1 MGQINYFVPGKTV
14 KAGRFLAHYVQPM
27 PVGVATAY
35 LEACTSPGQIVLD
48 PFCQSPTLVT
58 EVAATERKVIAVN
71 FNPVLALLVRGQ
83 LSLPEPRELDAATTR
98 LGDSL
103 KLGVP
108 LRDHLDGL
116 YATSCPQCSQTMI
129 ADHFLWERE
138 ADEPVEKGYR
148 CQACGNEGQAP
159 VRPGELE
166 TLGRIER
173 RGFHYHYLLN
183 RLAPSDDEGR
193 KVGQKLL
200 DLYTPRNLYALA
212 NLLIKI
218 ETLFADSPLQETLKL
233 LLLACLDSCSSLYA
247 SPQAWL
253 RPRRLRPPPRFV
265 ERNVWRA
272 FEEARV
278 QLSQPSLSPVVHLA
292 TGVSQITSPDLL
304 SLSET
309 DGRLPNALVEP
320 LSVRRLSQLLPED
333 SISLIITS
341 LLRLDPVFWSL
352 SYLWSGWLFG
362 REEAAA
368 LRPLLKRKKTDWDW
382 YQRAMSLT
390 LRALRRA
397 LQARGRLVLVF
408 TTERPAFVEALFTSA
423 SLSGFGP
430 EGVSC
435 QSGEVP
441 AGTMGSYRLSFAKEE
456 EPMAT
461 FPPEDETNLAIEL
474 QREASTAM
482 QDVLLQ
488 RGEPLTYEWLHLA
501 AYQCLSAKGYLR
513 RATAVSS
520 EKDFSPLDFVSR
532 QVETV
537 LEGVEG
543 GAIVRWEEVEEGEG
557 WPQLWWLR
565 EPGEAKPPLSD
576 QVEEAVCE
584 ILCEKPTLSAE
595 ALAAAVYSRFPGLL
609 TPEAELI
616 ETCLK
621 SYAHEIGSGHWQ
633 LRPEDQPENRERQRG
648 QGVVNLVKLGQRLGY
663 GVGLSRAWCERSW
676 GGGTLLDLL
685 RNEDPGVEPLSPFD
699 VLWHEDKGVRH
710 AFILLSM
717 AALGFIPRHKDGMS
731 FDHPFDPSAALR
743 AGFAQGGAHGKREGI
758 NRYLVIPEERGD
770 LASFKLGRSPWLH
783 QAMVSGR
790 WQFIKYGHLNQLVSA
805 AEIGRHD
812 LKKIVGLS
820 PIIEQDEAQ
829 IPLF

>member
-35 LEACTSPGQIVLD
+35 LEAYTSSGQIVLD

-58 EVAATERKVIAVN
+58 EVTATERKAIAVN

-108 LRDHLDGL
+108 LREHLDGL
-116 YATSCPQCSQTMI
+116 YAISCPQCSQTTM
-129 ADHFLWERE
+129 AEHFLWERE

-159 VRPGELE
+159 VGPGERE

-173 RGFHYHYLLN
+173 RGFHYHYLLD
-183 RLAPSDDEGR
+183 RLAPSGDEGR

-200 DLYTPRNLYALA
+200 DLYTPRNLYALT

-278 QLSQPSLSPVVHLA
+278 QLSQLSPSPVVHLA

-320 LSVRRLSQLLPED
+320 LTVRRLSQLLPED
-333 SISLIITS
+333 SVSLVITS
-341 LLRLDPVFWSL
+341 PPRLDPVFWSL

-382 YQRAMSLT
+382 YQRAMNST

-435 QSGEVP
+435 QPGEVP

-456 EPMAT
+456 GPMVT

-501 AYQCLSAKGYLR
+501 AYQRLSAKGYLR
-513 RATAVSS
+513 RAMAVSS

-565 EPGEAKPPLSD
+565 EPGEASPPLSD
-576 QVEEAVCE
+576 RVEEAVYE
-584 ILCEKPTLSAE
+584 ILCQKPTLSAE

-621 SYAHEIGSGHWQ
+621 SYAHEIGSDHWQ
-633 LRPEDQPENRERQRG
+633 LRPEDQPENRERQRE

-676 GGGTLLDLL
+676 KGGTLMDLL
-685 RNEDPGVEPLSPFD
+685 RNEDPGVEPLSPLD
-699 VLWHEDKGVRH
+699 VLWHEDKEVRH
-710 AFILLSM
+710 AFVLLSM
-717 AALGFIPRHKDGMS
+717 AALGLIPRHKDGMP

-743 AGFAQGGAHGKREGI
+743 AGFAQGGAHDKGEGL

-770 LASFKLGRSPWLH
+770 LASFKLDRSPWLH
-783 QAMVSGR
+783 QAMVRGR
-790 WQFIKYGHLNQLVSA
+790 WQFIKYKHLDQLVRA
-805 AEIGRHD
+805 TEIGRHD
-812 LKKIVGLS
+812 LKKIVGLR
-820 PIIEQDEAQ
+820 PIIEQNEAQ

>member
-35 LEACTSPGQIVLD
+35 LEAYTSPGQIVLD

-108 LRDHLDGL
+108 LREHLDGL
-116 YATSCPQCSQTMI
+116 YATSCPQCSQTTI
-129 ADHFLWERE
+129 ADHFLWGRE

-159 VRPGELE
+159 VGPGERE

-173 RGFHYHYLLN
+173 RGFHYHYLLD
-183 RLAPSDDEGR
+183 RLAPPGDEGR

-200 DLYTPRNLYALA
+200 DLYTPRNLYALT

-278 QLSQPSLSPVVHLA
+278 QLSQLSPSPVVHLA

-320 LSVRRLSQLLPED
+320 LTVRRLSQLLPEG
-333 SISLIITS
+333 SVSLIITAPP
-341 LLRLDPVFWSL
+341 RLDPVFWSL

-382 YQRAMSLT
+382 YQRAMSST
-390 LRALRRA
+390 LRALRRT
-397 LQARGRLVLVF
+397 LQTRGRLVLVF
-408 TTERPAFVEALFTSA
+408 ATEGPAFVEALFVAA
-423 SLSGFGP
+423 SLAGFEL
-430 EGVSC
+430 EGASC
-435 QSGEVP
+435 QPGELP
-441 AGTMGSYRLSFAKEE
+441 AGTMGYYRLSFAKGEE
-456 EPMAT
+456 SMTAL
-461 FPPEDETNLAIEL
+461 PPEDEASLAIEL
-474 QREASTAM
+474 QREASMAM
-482 QDVLLQ
+482 QDVLRQ

-501 AYQCLSAKGYLR
+501 AYRHLSAKGHLR
-513 RATAVSS
+513 RAMAVSS
-520 EKDFSPLDFVSR
+520 LDFVSR

-537 LEGVEG
+537 LEGVDD
-543 GAIVRWEEVEEGEG
+543 GAIVRWEEIEEGEG

-565 EPGEAKPPLSD
+565 EPGEASPPLGD
-576 QVEEAVCE
+576 RVEEAVWE
-584 ILCEKPTLSAE
+584 VLCEKPTLSPG
-595 ALAAAVYSRFPGLL
+595 ALAAAIYPRFPGLL

-616 ETCLK
+616 EACLK
-621 SYAHEIGSGHWQ
+621 SYAQEIGPDHWQ

-648 QGVVNLVKLGQRLGY
+648 QGVANLVKLGQRLGY
-663 GVGLSRAWCERSW
+663 GVGLGQAWRKRSW
-676 GGGTLLDLL
+676 EGGTLMDLL
-685 RNEDPGVEPLSPFD
+685 RNEDPGVEPPAPFD
-699 VLWHEDKGVRH
+699 VLWHEDKEARH
-710 AFILLSM
+710 AFVLFSM
-717 AALGFIPRHKDGMS
+717 AALGLIPWHKDDMG
-731 FDHPFDPSAALR
+731 
-743 AGFAQGGAHGKREGI
+743 EGT
-758 NRYLVIPEERGD
+758 NRYLVIPEERRFSE
-770 LASFKLGRSPWLH
+770 L
-783 QAMVSGR
+783 
-790 WQFIKYGHLNQLVSA
+790 
-805 AEIGRHD
+805 
-812 LKKIVGLS
+812 
-820 PIIEQDEAQ
+820 
-829 IPLF
+829 

>member
-14 KAGRFLAHYVQPM
+14 EAERFLAHYVQPM

-35 LEACTSPGQIVLD
+35 LEAYTSPGQIVLD

-58 EVAATERKVIAVN
+58 EVVATGRKVIAAN
-71 FNPVLALLVRGQ
+71 FNPALALLVRGQ
-83 LSLPEPRELDAATTR
+83 LGLPEPKELDAATTR

-108 LRDHLDGL
+108 LREHLDGL
-116 YATSCPQCSQTMI
+116 YTTSCPQCHRTTI
-129 ADHFLWERE
+129 ADYFLWDRE
-138 ADEPVEKGYR
+138 AGEPVQKGYR
-148 CQACGNEGQAP
+148 CQGCWSEGQAP
-159 VRPGELE
+159 VEPGERE
-166 TLGRIER
+166 TLSRVER
-173 RGFHYHYLLN
+173 RGFHYHYVLD
-183 RLAPSDDEGR
+183 RLAPPGDEGR

-218 ETLFADSPLQETLKL
+218 ETLFSDSPLQETLKL
-233 LLLACLDSCSSLYA
+233 LLLVCLDSCSSLYA

-253 RPRRLRPPPRFV
+253 RPRRLHPPPRFV

-278 QLSQPSLSPVVHLA
+278 QLSQLPPSPAVHLA

-309 DGRLPNALVEP
+309 DGQPLNALVEP
-320 LSVRRLSQLLPED
+320 LTVRRLSQALPED
-333 SISLIITS
+333 SVSLIITAPP
-341 LLRLDPVFWSL
+341 RLDPVFWSL

-382 YQRAMSLT
+382 YQRAMSST

-408 TTERPAFVEALFTSA
+408 ATEGPAFVEALFMAANLAGFELGGA
-423 SLSGFGP
+423 SRQP
-430 EGVSC
+430 
-435 QSGEVP
+435 GELP
-441 AGTMGSYRLSFAKEE
+441 AGTMGYYQLSFAKGE
-456 EPMAT
+456 EPTTAL
-461 FPPEDETNLAIEL
+461 PSEDEANLAIEL
-474 QREASTAM
+474 QRETSMAM
-482 QDVLLQ
+482 QDVLRQ

-501 AYQCLSAKGYLR
+501 AYRHLSAKGYLR
-513 RATAVSS
+513 RAMAVSS
-520 EKDFSPLDFVSR
+520 LDFVPR

-537 LEGVEG
+537 LEGVDD
-543 GAIVRWEEVEEGEG
+543 GAIVRWEEIEEGEG

-565 EPGEAKPPLSD
+565 EPGEASPPLGD
-576 QVEEAVCE
+576 RVEEAVWE
-584 ILCEKPTLSAE
+584 VLCEKPTLSPG
-595 ALAAAVYSRFPGLL
+595 ALAAAIYPRFPGLL

-616 ETCLK
+616 EACLK
-621 SYAHEIGSGHWQ
+621 SYAQEIGPDHWQ
-633 LRPEDQPENRERQRG
+633 LRPEDQPENRERQLG
-648 QGVVNLVKLGQRLGY
+648 QGVANLVKLGQRLGY
-663 GVGLSRAWCERSW
+663 GVGLSQAWRKRSW
-676 GGGTLLDLL
+676 EGGTLMDLL
-685 RNEDPGVEPLSPFD
+685 RNEDPGVEPPSPFD
-699 VLWHEDKGVRH
+699 VLWREDKEARH
-710 AFILLSM
+710 AFVLFSM
-717 AALGFIPRHKDGMS
+717 AALGLIPWHKDDMG
-731 FDHPFDPSAALR
+731 
-743 AGFAQGGAHGKREGI
+743 EGT

-770 LASFKLGRSPWLH
+770 LASFKLDRSPWLR
-783 QAMVSGR
+783 QAMVTGR
-790 WQFIKYGHLNQLVSA
+790 WQFIKYRHLSQLVNA
-805 AEIGRHD
+805 TEVDRHD
-812 LKKIVGLS
+812 LKKIVGLR